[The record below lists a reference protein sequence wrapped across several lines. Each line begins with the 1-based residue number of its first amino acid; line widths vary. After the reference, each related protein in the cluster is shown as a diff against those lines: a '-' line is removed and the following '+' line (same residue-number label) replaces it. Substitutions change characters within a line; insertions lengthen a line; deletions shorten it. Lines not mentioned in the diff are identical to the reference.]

1 MFIKSNMEN
10 NYNYNYT
17 HISLVWSI
25 MWAIMDLESRKSF
38 PHTKHLYRLSIQ
50 SLHCLVTVSAL
61 SYCLPQTV
69 HSNGFFMPKCSLTM
83 CTARLFAFAKHFWH
97 CLHLCLPRLMV
108 LCSWRVLGHAEALTP
123 ADYTHTH
130 TQYTTILRLCR
141 LSGTTRVSWYQKVHF
156 AIFWI
161 FWSKMKIT

>member
-130 TQYTTILRLCR
+130 THNTQPFYGSVDCLGQPGWAGTRRCILPS
-141 LSGTTRVSWYQKVHF
+141 SGFSGAKWR
-156 AIFWI
+156 
-161 FWSKMKIT
+161 